1 MAERDLLAGPDVERG
16 DRAQVFAMDRGRSR
30 QRQPVGAGDCG
41 HPAII
46 ESPHLRDDR
55 AVLAADDAGQLSDM
69 VDQNTW
75 NRERINANLPNI
87 DLEQLVRASAGTGD
101 RVLPLDHTPLSYAAT
116 SRNPRLSILPHL
128 TQLT

>member
-1 MAERDLLAGPDVERG
+1 VAERDLLAGPDVELG

-55 AVLAADDAGQLSDM
+55 AVLAADDAGQLM
-69 VDQNTW
+69 IW
-75 NRERINANLPNI
+75 LIKI
-87 DLEQLVRASAGTGD
+87 DGIASG
-101 RVLPLDHTPLSYAAT
+101 
-116 SRNPRLSILPHL
+116 SIPIY
-128 TQLT
+128 QI